1 MKIYVYV
8 AAIIPWS
15 SFPTIYFFMERSVFE
30 IILKTWSNTE
40 IPPKP
45 SKKAHNIIFIEIF
58 FVAID
63 AISDTPF
70 VSSII
75 PDIIGLANLIGILS
89 NFKMGYKMY
98 DIASNIL
105 LLFNIDIATE
115 NITTKPPIII
125 IVLLDSNIASE
136 RIAPKSFKV
145 HVWAFL
151 LIEMP
156 VELFL
161 EVCLILEYN
170 PNIKPTEI
178 ADKIC
183 VQNNKIPIEEFE
195 NIVIPHSSNN
205 KQWTR
210 VICKA

>member
-8 AAIIPWS
+8 AAIIPWR

-30 IILKTWSNTE
+30 TILKTWSNTE

-45 SKKAHNIIFIEIF
+45 SKKAHNIIFTEILL
-58 FVAID
+58 VAID
-63 AISDTPF
+63 VISETPF

-75 PDIIGLANLIGILS
+75 PDIIGLANVIGILS
-89 NFKMGYKMY
+89 NFKMGYKIY

-105 LLFNIDIATE
+105 LLFNIDISTE
-115 NITTKPPIII
+115 NITTNPPIII

-136 RIAPKSFKV
+136 RIEPKSFKV
-145 HVWAFL
+145 HVWTFL
-151 LIEMP
+151 LIGIP

-161 EVCLILEYN
+161 EVCFILEYN
-170 PNIKPTEI
+170 PNINPTEI

-183 VQNNKIPIEEFE
+183 VKNNKIPIEEFE

-205 KQWTR
+205 K
-210 VICKA
+210 

>member
-1 MKIYVYV
+1 
-8 AAIIPWS
+8 
-15 SFPTIYFFMERSVFE
+15 MERSVLE

-45 SKKAHNIIFIEIF
+45 SKKAHSTIFIEIF

-63 AISDTPF
+63 VISDTPF

-75 PDIIGLANLIGILS
+75 PDIIGLAKERGILS

-98 DIASNIL
+98 DITSNIL
-105 LLFNIDIATE
+105 LLFNIDITTE
-115 NITTKPPIII
+115 KITTKPPIII
-125 IVLLDSNIASE
+125 IVVLDSKIALE

-145 HVWAFL
+145 HAWTSLQRGMLA
-151 LIEMP
+151 ET
-156 VELFL
+156 FL
-161 EVCLILEYN
+161 EFCFILEYN
-170 PNIKPTEI
+170 PKIKPTEI

-183 VQNNKIPIEEFE
+183 VKNSKIPIEEFE

-205 KQWTR
+205 K
-210 VICKA
+210 